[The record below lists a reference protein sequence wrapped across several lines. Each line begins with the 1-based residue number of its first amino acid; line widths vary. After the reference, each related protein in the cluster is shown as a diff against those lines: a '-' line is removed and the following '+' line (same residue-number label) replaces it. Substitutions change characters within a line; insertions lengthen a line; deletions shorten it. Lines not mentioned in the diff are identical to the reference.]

1 MIIESQNF
9 KSNNSIIYKSSKS
22 LNLNT
27 MDSSTTIL
35 SKESNLNFNFTNKS
49 ILTNQIDYLSHNN
62 NTNNKNNNNN
72 NNNSISS
79 ILNIY
84 FENEKDSIQCGKEYI
99 DEIYMNLLKEE
110 KELNNNYGYMEKQPD
125 INEQMRAI
133 LIDWLIEV
141 HLRFHLKDQTLYIT
155 VGIIDLYLSNKIIQR
170 SKLQLLGITALL
182 IACKSQEIYYPPI
195 KDFIDITDKA
205 YEKKE
210 LINMEYLVLRF
221 LNFKILF
228 PTPCDFYDIISQI
241 YHFNSQQYYLGK
253 YFMECALID
262 YRMIKYNPSI
272 LACSCCYLVM
282 KFFGIKNYKFM
293 YDYRLSNEI
302 SPQKITKQ
310 CGKEICILIRGLKA
324 TALKATREKYSLK
337 EFERV
342 SEFCDNEN

>member
-49 ILTNQIDYLSHNN
+49 ILTNQIDYLSH
-62 NTNNKNNNNN
+62 NNNN

-155 VGIIDLYLSNKIIQR
+155 VGIIDIYLSNKMIH
-170 SKLQLLGITALL
+170 LL
-182 IACKSQEIYYPPI
+182 SSY
-195 KDFIDITDKA
+195 
-205 YEKKE
+205 
-210 LINMEYLVLRF
+210 
-221 LNFKILF
+221 
-228 PTPCDFYDIISQI
+228 
-241 YHFNSQQYYLGK
+241 
-253 YFMECALID
+253 
-262 YRMIKYNPSI
+262 
-272 LACSCCYLVM
+272 
-282 KFFGIKNYKFM
+282 
-293 YDYRLSNEI
+293 
-302 SPQKITKQ
+302 
-310 CGKEICILIRGLKA
+310 
-324 TALKATREKYSLK
+324 
-337 EFERV
+337 
-342 SEFCDNEN
+342 

>member
-62 NTNNKNNNNN
+62 NN

-110 KELNNNYGYMEKQPD
+110 KELNNNYGYMENQPD

-155 VGIIDLYLSNKIIQR
+155 VGIIDIYLSNEIIQR

-182 IACKSQEIYYPPI
+182 ITCNNQEIFYPPI
-195 KDFIDITDKA
+195 KDL
-205 YEKKE
+205 
-210 LINMEYLVLRF
+210 LIF
-221 LNFKILF
+221 LI
-228 PTPCDFYDIISQI
+228 
-241 YHFNSQQYYLGK
+241 
-253 YFMECALID
+253 
-262 YRMIKYNPSI
+262 
-272 LACSCCYLVM
+272 
-282 KFFGIKNYKFM
+282 
-293 YDYRLSNEI
+293 
-302 SPQKITKQ
+302 
-310 CGKEICILIRGLKA
+310 
-324 TALKATREKYSLK
+324 
-337 EFERV
+337 
-342 SEFCDNEN
+342 